1 MHHSGMWG
9 CYEGLNPKFQSLCSK
24 NDAAQAPTPFLDK
37 LSFCGG
43 GTFITF
49 LRINIFQFHFLGRSR
64 GVSCTL
70 WITET
75 RKIYIY
81 TVKKV
86 PPPQNDES
94 FCGQKRG
101 FSPILGEVNFFSG
114 FYGSESTWHTPRP
127 AQKAKFKIMHFLKSY
142 KGTPTTKWQIVIL
155 WQKFII
161 LWWGRGLC
169 RFIFRAKTL
178 KFWM

>member
-1 MHHSGMWG
+1 M
-9 CYEGLNPKFQSLCSK
+9 GLLGGSKSKISKSLLEEWRGTS
-24 NDAAQAPTPFLDK
+24 PYPFLDHK
-37 LSFCGG
+37 MTTSSFCGG

-49 LRINIFQFHFLGRSR
+49 LKINIFQFRFLGRSR

-101 FSPILGEVNFFSG
+101 FSPILGEVNFFFLVSMVLKV
-114 FYGSESTWHTPRP
+114 HDTPLDLP
-127 AQKAKFKIMHFLKSY
+127 KKWNWKIF
-142 KGTPTTKWQIVIL
+142 IL
-155 WQKFII
+155 
-161 LWWGRGLC
+161 
-169 RFIFRAKTL
+169 
-178 KFWM
+178 